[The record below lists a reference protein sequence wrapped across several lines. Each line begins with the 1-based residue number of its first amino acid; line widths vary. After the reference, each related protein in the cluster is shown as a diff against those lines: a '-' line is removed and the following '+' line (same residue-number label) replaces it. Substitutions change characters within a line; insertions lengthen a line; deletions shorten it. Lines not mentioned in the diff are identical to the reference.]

1 MAHLFGYTTL
11 GDYRML
17 QFISFELVQKVQ
29 DIIKVKQTLA
39 HFCPVEG
46 MGTANL
52 LRSHTKDSTLND
64 G

>member
-1 MAHLFGYTTL
+1 
-11 GDYRML
+11 ML
-17 QFISFELVQKVQ
+17 QFILFELVQKVQ